1 MWAKELKL
9 KGCKKIDSIW
19 HKRNLPL
26 TQLLL
31 LRVSLL
37 QQILPLSRWFQMS
50 SSWPDSLTT
59 WLFLRTDNPPQPL
72 PPVFTRSVLRENTR
86 LFILPAALV
95 ETYTH
100 PTPHHLAWFLWDM
113 AIYVQRLINLCSWC
127 VENFRLWCC
136 TFLCSSRTHLM
147 SRFGRFSK
155 EASFSRHQL
164 ILSSQQKYTNQ
175 LVQSTPSVL
184 AFKVGLD
191 INVIR

>member
-100 PTPHHLAWFLWDM
+100 PTPHHLAWFLWDI
-113 AIYVQRLINLCSWC
+113 AIYVQRLINPSALDVLKISDCDVVHFYALREPTWC
-127 VENFRLWCC
+127 LDLAVFQRKLH
-136 TFLCSSRTHLM
+136 FPV
-147 SRFGRFSK
+147 
-155 EASFSRHQL
+155 
-164 ILSSQQKYTNQ
+164 TN
-175 LVQSTPSVL
+175 
-184 AFKVGLD
+184 
-191 INVIR
+191 

>member
-72 PPVFTRSVLRENTR
+72 PPVFTHSVLRENTR

-100 PTPHHLAWFLWDM
+100 PTPHHLAWFLWDI
-113 AIYVQRLINLCSWC
+113 AIYVQRLINPL
-127 VENFRLWCC
+127 L
-136 TFLCSSRTHLM
+136 LM
-147 SRFGRFSK
+147 CWKFQTVMLYIFMLF
-155 EASFSRHQL
+155 ANL
-164 ILSSQQKYTNQ
+164 PD
-175 LVQSTPSVL
+175 V
-184 AFKVGLD
+184 
-191 INVIR
+191 

>member
-72 PPVFTRSVLRENTR
+72 PPVFTRSVLGENTR

-100 PTPHHLAWFLWDM
+100 PPSSCMISLGHS
-113 AIYVQRLINLCSWC
+113 YLCSAT
-127 VENFRLWCC
+127 N
-136 TFLCSSRTHLM
+136 
-147 SRFGRFSK
+147 K
-155 EASFSRHQL
+155 
-164 ILSSQQKYTNQ
+164 LSA
-175 LVQSTPSVL
+175 LDVL
-184 AFKVGLD
+184 KISDCDVVHFYAL
-191 INVIR
+191 REPT

>member
-113 AIYVQRLINLCSWC
+113 AIYVQWLINPLLLMCWKFQTVMLYIFMLFANPPDVQIWPFFKGSFIFPSPTNSFLPA
-127 VENFRLWCC
+127 EIHKPAC
-136 TFLCSSRTHLM
+136 TVLSFC
-147 SRFGRFSK
+147 FS
-155 EASFSRHQL
+155 F
-164 ILSSQQKYTNQ
+164 
-175 LVQSTPSVL
+175 
-184 AFKVGLD
+184 
-191 INVIR
+191 